1 MNKIINLNILDVL
14 SFIYPFM
21 FVPIYIF
28 YLDEFWKKVD
38 MGSFGYT
45 YFFIFCNK
53 TYIYRKKFE

>member
-1 MNKIINLNILDVL
+1 
-14 SFIYPFM
+14 M

-38 MGSFGYT
+38 MGSFWYT

-53 TYIYRKKFE
+53 TYIYRKKIE